1 LFFQFLQKIYKED
14 LDEVA
19 LEADEDLKN
28 ERKAAKETVGVKAH
42 LFPLKAF
49 LSLLQPCD
57 ESH

>member
-28 ERKAAKETVGVKAH
+28 ERKAAKETVGVICFVTLVTPRH
-42 LFPLKAF
+42 F
-49 LSLLQPCD
+49 
-57 ESH
+57 

>member
-28 ERKAAKETVGVKAH
+28 ERKAAKETVGFKAH
-42 LFPLKAF
+42 FFPLMAF
-49 LSLLQPCD
+49 LSLLQPCN